1 LGRVAESWF
10 ESFDVEGATNLANDF
25 RIMLTFAKSHEILHR
40 ILEGYLKEG
49 ILSID
54 DRKSFY
60 EACQRLTG
68 VLDKEDSSIDQ
79 LKNSILAWTPSS
91 TFYSDVETTLRR
103 ERLFI
108 PNQDFRLLMGTG
120 FSFAETQDFVR
131 RVNLT
136 RRDFPINSAPA
147 LLEVINPRSFHE
159 LTASYLGEV
168 AQEFVVGGSPRSFE
182 KIGRILEV
190 LGGGLII
197 AANVASA
204 SFAVG
209 EAAASVGGGLVAVG
223 DGLRRG

>member
-1 LGRVAESWF
+1 MEQ
-10 ESFDVEGATNLANDF
+10 ATNLANDF
-25 RIMLTFAKSHEILHR
+25 RVMLTFAKSHETLHR

-60 EACQRLTG
+60 EACRRLAG
-68 VLDKEDSSIDQ
+68 VLDKDDSSVDR
-79 LKNSILAWTPSS
+79 LRNSILAWGPSS
-91 TFYSDVETTLRR
+91 SFYSDVESSLRR

-120 FSFAETQDFVR
+120 FSFGETQDFVR
-131 RVNLT
+131 RLNLA
-136 RRDFPINSAPA
+136 RRDFPISSAPA
-147 LLEVINPRSFHE
+147 LLDVINPRAFHE
-159 LTASYLGEV
+159 LIGSYLGEV
-168 AQEFVVGGSPRSFE
+168 SQEFVVGGSPRSFE
-182 KIGRILEV
+182 RIGRILEV

-197 AANVASA
+197 AANMASA
-204 SFAVG
+204 GFALG